1 MSNWLAIWG
10 LKDVL
15 LINNLLYTFHS
26 KIDLIF
32 LSDMGFQTS
41 HSCSVQ
47 FHYLVKPLA
56 IFLEKNISPC
66 HTVLNKILE

>member
-32 LSDMGFQTS
+32 LSDMSFQTWVTATLFNS
-41 HSCSVQ
+41 ITLSNH
-47 FHYLVKPLA
+47 
-56 IFLEKNISPC
+56 
-66 HTVLNKILE
+66 